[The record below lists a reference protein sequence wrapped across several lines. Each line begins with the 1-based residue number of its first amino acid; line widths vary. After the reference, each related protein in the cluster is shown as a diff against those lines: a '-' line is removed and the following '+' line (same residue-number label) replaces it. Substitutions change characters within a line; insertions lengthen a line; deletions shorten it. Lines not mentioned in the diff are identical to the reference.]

1 MDENKQ
7 HKALESYRSTLEEL
21 NQLRQK
27 SDQDIVQIRKR
38 LELVTTQLKTEDNEG
53 TYIFNVFIFF

>member
-1 MDENKQ
+1 M
-7 HKALESYRSTLEEL
+7 ESYRSTLEEL

-27 SDQDIVQIRKR
+27 TDQDIVQIRKR

-53 TYIFNVFIFF
+53 IF